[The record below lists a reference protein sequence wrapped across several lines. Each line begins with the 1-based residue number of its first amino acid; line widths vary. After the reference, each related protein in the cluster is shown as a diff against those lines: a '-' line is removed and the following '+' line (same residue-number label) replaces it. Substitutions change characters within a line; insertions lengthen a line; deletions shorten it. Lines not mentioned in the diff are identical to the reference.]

1 MNCLRQHEA
10 ASCRLY
16 DTFLQPTDD
25 EHVYPYITY
34 DNVLV
39 WKALKD
45 LAQLAPQY
53 AHLEKTASEIK
64 DAIMTHCVQ
73 KDAEGKPYFGWS
85 ID

>member
-1 MNCLRQHEA
+1 MN
-10 ASCRLY
+10 
-16 DTFLQPTDD
+16 TF
-25 EHVYPYITY
+25 YPYITY

-73 KDAEGKPYFGWS
+73 RMQRESLISDGLL
-85 ID
+85 I